1 MKVRVIGAGVAGLT
15 VAYELARRGISV
27 EVVDRLSGPAQGCS
41 HYAGGMLAPWCEL
54 ESAEPLIETLGI
66 ESLQFWRTHFTVAE
80 QGTLV
85 VAQPRDTPDLKRFA
99 RRTHNFDWVDGQR
112 VAALEPGLA
121 GRFTTGLFFDKEA
134 HLDPRLVTA
143 QLAHRLAHEMNVTF
157 HFNTD
162 AAQLS
167 NAADWTIDCRGL
179 TARDALSDLRPVKG
193 EMLLLRSHEVRLA
206 RPVRMLHP
214 RIPVYIVPR
223 ADHVFMVGATM
234 VENSEKGR
242 VTARGVT
249 ELINAAYALHP
260 AFGEAEIVELGADLR
275 PAFPDHLP
283 RLRTKGRTVYVNG
296 LYRHGFL
303 GAPALARRVA
313 EFTQNGTIFPE
324 VMRED

>member
-1 MKVRVIGAGVAGLT
+1 MKIRVIGAGVAGLT
-15 VAYELARRGISV
+15 VAYEMARRGMSV
-27 EVVDRLSGPAQGCS
+27 EVVDRMSGPAQGCS

-54 ESAEPLIETLGI
+54 ESAEPLVETLGI
-66 ESLQFWRTHFTVAE
+66 ESLQFWRNNFTVSE
-80 QGTLV
+80 HGTLV
-85 VAQPRDTPDLKRFA
+85 VAQPRDTPDLKRFS
-99 RRTHNFDWVDGQR
+99 RRTHNFEWADSAAI
-112 VAALEPGLA
+112 AALEPDLA
-121 GRFTTGLFFDKEA
+121 ERFATGLFFDKEA

-143 QLAHRLAHEMNVTF
+143 QLADRLAHEMDVTF
-157 HFNTD
+157 HFNSDASQLTD
-162 AAQLS
+162 S
-167 NAADWTIDCRGL
+167 VDWTVDCRGL
-179 TARDALSDLRPVKG
+179 AARDVLADLRPVKG
-193 EMLLLRSHEVRLA
+193 EMLLLRSREVSLT

-234 VENSEKGR
+234 IENSEKGR

-283 RLRTKGRTVYVNG
+283 RLRARGRTVYVNG

-303 GAPALARRVA
+303 GAPALARRAA
-313 EFTQNGTIFPE
+313 EFIQNGTVFPE
-324 VMRED
+324 VMREN